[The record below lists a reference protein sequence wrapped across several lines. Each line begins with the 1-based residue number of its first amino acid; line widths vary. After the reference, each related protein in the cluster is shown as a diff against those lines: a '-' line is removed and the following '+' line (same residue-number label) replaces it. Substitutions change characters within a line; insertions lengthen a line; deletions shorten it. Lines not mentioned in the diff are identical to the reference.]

1 VECNHPTY
9 WDKAILD
16 LYFFSVK
23 RIIRLYNVNFKLM
36 ELSSNPGKNLII
48 EVNGKKYARIPVKT
62 HLITEQDKDY
72 GEIIQKYAKDYL
84 QPGDVIFIGER
95 SLASCQGRSYPK
107 AKVRP
112 GRLARFLVRFVTKSP
127 YGIGL
132 GSPETMQ
139 LAVEEV
145 GGPRMLLAAFF
156 AAITKPFGIKG
167 VFYKIAGPQAKAVDG
182 AADYV
187 IPPYNTYVSKAPK
200 NPQKTAED
208 LSKKIGFP
216 VAIVDVCD
224 IGGWVMGVSQGVDK
238 KFITK
243 ALKDN
248 PLGQTTEQTPFGILR
263 EVKD

>member
-1 VECNHPTY
+1 MN
-9 WDKAILD
+9 
-16 LYFFSVK
+16 
-23 RIIRLYNVNFKLM
+23 
-36 ELSSNPGKNLII
+36 LSANPNKNLII
-48 EVNGKKYARIPVKT
+48 EVGGRKYARYPIKT

-72 GEIIQKYAKDYL
+72 AGIILKYAKDYL
-84 QPGDVIFIGER
+84 QAGDIIFIGER
-95 SLASCQGRSYPK
+95 SLASCQGRSIPK
-107 AKVRP
+107 AKVKP
-112 GRLARFLVRFVTKSP
+112 SRLARFLVRFVTKSP

-156 AAITKPFGIKG
+156 AAITKPLGIKG

-200 NPQKTAED
+200 NPQKTAEEI
-208 LSKKIGFP
+208 SQRVGFP

-224 IGGWVMGVSQGVDK
+224 LGGWIMGASQGVDK
-238 KFITK
+238 EFIVK
-243 ALKDN
+243 VLKDN
-248 PLGQTTEQTPFGILR
+248 PLGQTTEQTPFGIIR
-263 EVKD
+263 EIKN

>member
-1 VECNHPTY
+1 M
-9 WDKAILD
+9 
-16 LYFFSVK
+16 
-23 RIIRLYNVNFKLM
+23 KLTP
-36 ELSSNPGKNLII
+36 NPKKNLVI
-48 EVNGKKYARIPVKT
+48 EVDGKKYARIPIKT

-72 GEIIQKYAKDYL
+72 AEIILKYAKDYL
-84 QPGDVIFIGER
+84 QSGDIIFIGER
-95 SLASCQGRSYPK
+95 SLASCQGRSIPK
-107 AKVRP
+107 DKVKP

-200 NPQKTAED
+200 DPQKTAEEI
-208 LSKKIGFP
+208 SRKVGFP

-224 IGGWVMGVSQGVDK
+224 LGGWVIGASRGVNKD
-238 KFITK
+238 FIVK
-243 ALKDN
+243 VLKDN
-248 PLGQTTEQTPFGILR
+248 PLGQTTEQTPFGIIR
-263 EVKD
+263 QAEGQS

>member
-1 VECNHPTY
+1 MN
-9 WDKAILD
+9 
-16 LYFFSVK
+16 
-23 RIIRLYNVNFKLM
+23 
-36 ELSSNPGKNLII
+36 LSANPNKNLII
-48 EVNGKKYARIPVKT
+48 EVDAKKYARIPVKT

-72 GEIIQKYAKDYL
+72 GEIIKKYAKDYL

-107 AKVRP
+107 AEVRVSW
-112 GRLARFLVRFVTKSP
+112 LARFLVRFVTKSP

-167 VFYKIAGPQAKAVDG
+167 VFYKVAGPQAKAVDG

-200 NPQKTAED
+200 DPQKVAEEI
-208 LSKKIGFP
+208 SRKIGFP

-224 IGGWVMGVSQGVDK
+224 LGGWVMGVSQGVDK
-238 KFITK
+238 NFIVR

-248 PLGQTTEQTPFGILR
+248 PLGQTTEQTPFGIIR
-263 EVKD
+263 QIR